1 MIGFGMIFPLS
12 SIPIA
17 TISPCKVEGMDF
29 KNSKDS
35 LMKISQY
42 EIWLANLNPSKG
54 TEPGKVRPVVVVQS
68 NLLNDIHLSTIICP
82 ITTNVLPE
90 LKILRVALTKK
101 QLDEKSEVL
110 VDQLRAIDNKRFI
123 KKLGKLTKEQI
134 TQLKTNLSIVLDL

>member
-1 MIGFGMIFPLS
+1 M
-12 SIPIA
+12 
-17 TISPCKVEGMDF
+17 
-29 KNSKDS
+29 NSKDS